1 MHISSATLAFPMLA
15 QRLCGCICCWSLMCG
30 SIYEFFFNVSKLD
43 WSGVSLSLY
52 LSDFLSF
59 HYKRGPP
66 ESLKPLWGQNPQDVL
81 APLRAR
87 PLWEVDP
94 LRGYIP
100 WETNPWKV
108 QTSAGHRPLWELSTW
123 RVCNHMHTHE
133 NKHKRERVRVQIH
146 KRSPNR
152 VIEKSI

>member
-1 MHISSATLAFPMLA
+1 MLAFLMLA

-30 SIYEFFFNVSKLD
+30 SISEFLYFSKLD
-43 WSGVSLSLY
+43 WSGISLSLCP
-52 LSDFLSF
+52 SDFLSF
-59 HYKRGPP
+59 HCKRGPP
-66 ESLKPLWGQNPQDVL
+66 ESGVKTLKTFWPPWEP
-81 APLRAR
+81 APS
-87 PLWEVDP
+87 EKSTP

-100 WETNPWKV
+100 WEANPWKV
-108 QTSAGHRPLWELSTW
+108 QTSAGHRPLWELITW

-133 NKHKRERVRVQIH
+133 NRHKRERVRVQMH